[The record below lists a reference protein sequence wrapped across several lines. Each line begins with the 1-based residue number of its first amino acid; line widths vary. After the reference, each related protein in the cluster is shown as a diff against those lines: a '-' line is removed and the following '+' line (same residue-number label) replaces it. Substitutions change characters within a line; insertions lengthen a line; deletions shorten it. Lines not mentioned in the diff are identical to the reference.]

1 MISTTR
7 EIVMKITTFKKLLVS
22 LSLLASSSLFA
33 APVTFDVTGIQ
44 SHGLYG
50 DADNTVVLLDVG
62 ANSVIT
68 SIAYDVTL
76 TADSPGWLA
85 DMVIGFENSK
95 QTNGVFF
102 TPGIEEWFPG
112 TMRYSG
118 FADLALLGLAFEVGV
133 DGILRLE
140 FFEDW
145 DDLPGV
151 DGQWDFGTITLNVEP
166 VAGEVP
172 EPATGLLLG
181 AGLALMAY
189 AKRRRSGAAK
199 AAV

>member
-1 MISTTR
+1 
-7 EIVMKITTFKKLLVS
+7 MKIITFKKLLAS

-50 DADNTVVLLDVG
+50 DPDNTVVLLDVG
-62 ANSVIT
+62 ANSVVT

-76 TADSPGWLA
+76 TADSPSWLA
-85 DMVIGFENSK
+85 DMVVGFENSK
-95 QTNGVFF
+95 QTDGVFF
-102 TPGIEEWFPG
+102 TPGIAEWFPG
-112 TMRYSG
+112 TMSYSG

-145 DDLPGV
+145 DDLVGV
-151 DGQWDFGTITLNVEP
+151 DGQWDFGTITFGIETVDVEEP
-166 VAGEVP
+166 GEVP
-172 EPATGLLLG
+172 EPSTTLLIG
-181 AGLALMAY
+181 AGLAMLGY
-189 AKRRRSGAAK
+189 TGRRRAAGK
-199 AAV
+199 SA

>member
-1 MISTTR
+1 
-7 EIVMKITTFKKLLVS
+7 MKIITFKKLLAS

-50 DADNTVVLLDVG
+50 DPDNTVVLLDVG
-62 ANSVIT
+62 ANSVVT

-76 TADSPGWLA
+76 TADSPSWLA
-85 DMVIGFENSK
+85 DMVVGFENSK
-95 QTNGVFF
+95 QTDGVFF

-112 TMRYSG
+112 TMSYSG

-145 DDLPGV
+145 DDLVGV
-151 DGQWDFGTITLNVEP
+151 DGQWDFGTITFGIETVDVEEP
-166 VAGEVP
+166 GEVP
-172 EPATGLLLG
+172 EPSTTLLIG
-181 AGLALMAY
+181 AGLAMLGY
-189 AKRRRSGAAK
+189 TGRRRAAGK
-199 AAV
+199 SA

>member
-1 MISTTR
+1 
-7 EIVMKITTFKKLLVS
+7 MKITTFKKLLAS

-50 DADNTVVLLDVG
+50 DPDNTVVLLDVG
-62 ANSVIT
+62 ANSVVT

-76 TADSPGWLA
+76 TADSPSWLA
-85 DMVIGFENSK
+85 DMVVGFENSK
-95 QTNGVFF
+95 QTDGVFF

-112 TMRYSG
+112 TMSYSG

-145 DDLPGV
+145 DDLVGV
-151 DGQWDFGTITLNVEP
+151 DGQWDFGTITFGIETVDVEEP
-166 VAGEVP
+166 GEVP
-172 EPATGLLLG
+172 EPSTTLLIG
-181 AGLALMAY
+181 AGLAMLGY
-189 AKRRRSGAAK
+189 TGRRRAAGK
-199 AAV
+199 SA